1 MKVYS
6 DNQPKVLE
14 KLINNKYYFRWN
26 IQQET
31 KNIGEDE
38 EGESIQH
45 TQYVYDEVVFEGQP
59 SSNIILE
66 AAIRSF
72 ISADEEKKLINDY
85 NAYKENLLIDEKY
98 KNRYMDFLS
107 KRSELKSAIEQSC
120 TTLNLQ

>member
-1 MKVYS
+1 MKAYS

-14 KLINNKYYFRWN
+14 RLKNNTYYFRWN
-26 IQQET
+26 IQQEQKT
-31 KNIGEDE
+31 IGEDE
-38 EGESIQH
+38 EGNPITQN
-45 TQYVYDEVVFEGQP
+45 QYVYDEVIFDGQP
-59 SSNIILE
+59 SSDIILE

-85 NAYKENLLIDEKY
+85 NAYKENVLIDEKY

-107 KRSELKSAIEQSC
+107 KRAELKTAIEQSC

>member
-1 MKVYS
+1 MKAYS

-14 KLINNKYYFRWN
+14 RLKNNTYYFRWN
-26 IQQET
+26 IQQEQKT
-31 KNIGEDE
+31 IGEDE
-38 EGESIQH
+38 EGNPITQN
-45 TQYVYDEVVFEGQP
+45 QYVYDEVIFDGQP
-59 SSNIILE
+59 SSDIILE

-85 NAYKENLLIDEKY
+85 NAYKENVLIDEKY

-107 KRSELKSAIEQSC
+107 RRAELKTAIEQSC